1 MSPRPAKPC
10 HGLSPRPG
18 SLPRPGFTLIELL
31 VVMAIIALL
40 IALLLP
46 AVQQARESARR
57 TQCTSN
63 LHNLVLAHHTYAQSH
78 NVFPPG
84 WIEDPLSVAPD
95 QIFQGYSF
103 QYAEPIRLKPSGLV
117 TNGTVSNL
125 WDWHTSILPQAGE
138 PNTFNMIDFLVPESV
153 DRWTVPANVQAAAHT
168 VGIYVCPSAGLPQ
181 NRPVVSRQPIG
192 GGQGQQG
199 GMSQQTFGFSTYIG
213 SAGAAVQSQDAN
225 GNTITVFQGGM
236 FGQNSA
242 VGFRDV
248 TDGESNTMLLSES
261 LVGLWADGRNC
272 CGSYVQGRVPFYNGT
287 TNSPPPNSFGSWHDD
302 VAIIGLVDGSAR
314 SVNKSINQNLFR
326 NLCLRNDGQQ
336 IGEF

>member
-1 MSPRPAKPC
+1 MSPRLAQ
-10 HGLSPRPG
+10 PRSG
-18 SLPRPGFTLIELL
+18 SSRSGFTLIELL

-46 AVQQARESARR
+46 AVQNARESARR
-57 TQCTSN
+57 TQCIN
-63 LHNLVLAHHTYAQSH
+63 NMKQLVLAHHNYAQSH

-84 WIEDPLSVAPD
+84 WIEDPVSIAPD
-95 QIFQGYSF
+95 QIFPGYTF

-125 WDWHTSILPQAGE
+125 WDWHASILPQVGE
-138 PNTFNMIDFLVPESV
+138 PNTYNLIDFMLPESI
-153 DRWTVPANVQAAAHT
+153 DRWTVPGNVQAAAHT
-168 VGIYVCPSAGLPQ
+168 VGSYTCPSAALPQ
-181 NRPVVSRQPIG
+181 NRPVLNRQPIG
-192 GGQGQQG
+192 GGQQQ
-199 GMSQQTFGFSTYIG
+199 QQQRTVQNQVFGFSTYIG

-242 VGFRDV
+242 VSFRDV

-272 CGSYVQGRVPFYNGT
+272 CGSYVQGRSPFFNGT
-287 TNSPPPNSFGSWHDD
+287 TNSPPPTSFGSWHDD
-302 VAIIGLVDGSAR
+302 VAIVGLVDGSAR
-314 SVNKSINQNLFR
+314 SVNKTISQNLFR

-336 IGEF
+336 IGEY